1 MGKEIAKDLARRKA
15 RVIIAVCDLDQAKEA
30 SHEIFQ
36 DTRETV
42 QVKYLDLA
50 SFKSIREFAADIVRT
65 EDRLDVLVNN
75 AGVVLDSSEVKLT
88 EDGYE
93 RAFQINY
100 LGHVLLTMLLLDFLK
115 KTAPSRIVNI
125 SSALHHLGSTDHL
138 EDRAKGKNSLDH
150 PVAIYCNTK
159 LAMLLFTKALGH
171 HLKHSGVTVN
181 TLHPGVVNTGIVS
194 QASGFVNTFFSLVQ
208 KIGGKVC
215 VLSYLLPTMVKQ
227 QVEFVNIL
235 FYYNFFFLRH
245 GLLHHGCIGKYKVFE

>member
-1 MGKEIAKDLARRKA
+1 M
-15 RVIIAVCDLDQAKEA
+15 
-30 SHEIFQ
+30 
-36 DTRETV
+36 
-42 QVKYLDLA
+42 
-50 SFKSIREFAADIVRT
+50 
-65 EDRLDVLVNN
+65 
-75 AGVVLDSSEVKLT
+75 
-88 EDGYE
+88 
-93 RAFQINY
+93 
-100 LGHVLLTMLLLDFLK
+100 
-115 KTAPSRIVNI
+115 NI
-125 SSALHHLGSTDHL
+125 SSALHHLGNTDHL

-215 VLSYLLPTMVKQ
+215 VLSYLLATMVKQ